1 MLSHISWIVASI
13 AGHRCERIAA
23 YGASD
28 NVEAVKAGG
37 GRPSNG
43 RLYGGSVFG
52 SRCACTC
59 GGTQQMAHPIAMPGI
74 EEELLCS
81 IFPSNVAR
89 WTSVSLGL
97 LEYLCYFGPAEVS
110 AVLCSSGSCCAL

>member
-37 GRPSNG
+37 GRPSSG

-81 IFPSNVAR
+81 IFPSIFPVLMQPPER
-89 WTSVSLGL
+89 WRRPTSQSQFIRLHK
-97 LEYLCYFGPAEVS
+97 
-110 AVLCSSGSCCAL
+110 